1 MRLLQKG
8 QAVTPR
14 KRFNPA
20 TAAHALATVT
30 NGNGRRA
37 GVLDTRE
44 SSVPYCDSNIV
55 VQTAQQATLVSEYRT
70 VLVRCVRS
78 NAEVGAGSPA
88 VFGSED
94 TWEDARRAGV
104 DGSQCTIPPGRDC
117 QVWIDCELGR
127 VAICRHELPEYRM
140 WLYGHQLANG
150 SGRILRSELSG
161 ISGKLGLVTNRS
173 TFNGI
178 IARGNRLYWRER
190 DGYLYLTSWKKLASK
205 LTKWQAKYEPD
216 HVATN
221 RPGQRRVQLD
231 LTGSLKLAH
240 ALIYNGWIA
249 VKSEKLGYL
258 EISRWTLERLWG
270 RNRRQLRSWEALV
283 GIRTEARYA
292 ENTDIHN
299 PQIPAHATL
308 CLDKGGGEFSTW
320 QLSNRIYPANTTIS
334 NTKGQG
340 RKVRSAANHAYN
352 SIETADL
359 KHGGLLRVQRTG
371 RLYFTERSGKN
382 GNVSPYKQI
391 DKHLI
396 KHGDIF
402 QRQHYAYLTT
412 RYGKHIYEYSFDG
425 TQSRS
430 AHCERDRLGE
440 QGVEFRLRRMQYRI
454 GWVYR
459 ML

>member
-1 MRLLQKG
+1 MNNHSSKHFLGQQSTVDTELAAIAEAGFARLLVDSG
-8 QAVTPR
+8 HAP
-14 KRFNPA
+14 
-20 TAAHALATVT
+20 AAHALATVT

-37 GVLDTRE
+37 GVCGTMGVSCEGESRSTTQPLVRGLTKNQAYRNTKEPHVLANE
-44 SSVPYCDSNIV
+44 SSQGS
-55 VQTAQQATLVSEYRT
+55 
-70 VLVRCVRS
+70 
-78 NAEVGAGSPA
+78 VGS
-88 VFGSED
+88 F
-94 TWEDARRAGV
+94 AR
-104 DGSQCTIPPGRDC
+104 
-117 QVWIDCELGR
+117 VWVDCELGR
-127 VAICRHELPEYRM
+127 VAICRHELPEYRV
-140 WLYGHQLANG
+140 WLYAHQFAKG
-150 SGRILRSELSG
+150 SGRILRSELSTACRQ
-161 ISGKLGLVTNRS
+161 LGLVTSRS

-190 DGYLYLTSWKKLASK
+190 NGYLYLTSWKKLASK
-205 LTKWQAKYEPD
+205 LTRWQAKYEPD

-231 LTGSLKLAH
+231 LTGSLKLSH
-240 ALIYNGWIA
+240 ALIYNGWLSIKA
-249 VKSEKLGYL
+249 QRNGYV

-292 ENTDIHN
+292 EHHDIHN

-308 CLDKGGGEFSTW
+308 CLDKSGGEFSTW
-320 QLSNRIYPANTTIS
+320 QLSNRIYPADTTIS

-352 SIETADL
+352 SIEPTDL

-402 QRQHYAYLTT
+402 HRQHYAYLTT

-425 TQSRS
+425 SQSRS
-430 AHCERDRLGE
+430 ALCERDRLGE

-454 GWVYR
+454 GWALRLGV
-459 ML
+459 